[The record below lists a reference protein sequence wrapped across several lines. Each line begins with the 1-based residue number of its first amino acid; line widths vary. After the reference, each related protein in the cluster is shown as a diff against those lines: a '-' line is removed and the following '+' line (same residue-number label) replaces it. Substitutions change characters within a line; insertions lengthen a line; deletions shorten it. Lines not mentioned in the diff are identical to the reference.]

1 MHYEFHESLR
11 MFAFVVMVLKVFFF
25 FFSFFKSSLALSYCC
40 DSFVQKYNPQ
50 LLC

>member
-25 FFSFFKSSLALSYCC
+25 LFFFFFKFKPCT
-40 DSFVQKYNPQ
+40 F
-50 LLC
+50 LLL